1 MRPIHRTWDANSLF
15 VRALSLFCGSLD
27 MMRMC
32 LWVKTTQKFGILTIR
47 ESCLIGV
54 AISES
59 ITTKIASQFRLL
71 MEHPLLTG
79 VIRLGICGA

>member
-15 VRALSLFCGSLD
+15 VRALSLFCESLD

-71 MEHPLLTG
+71 MENPLLTG
-79 VIRLGICGA
+79 VMCLGICGA